1 MIKPDKKAIRR
12 AYKLRPPDRGIY
24 QIRNLASGK
33 AFIARAMDL
42 NGKLNSERFQLKNGM
57 HANRE
62 LQKDYD
68 ELGEKAFAFQVLDR
82 LAPKE
87 GAGDPGPELQALE
100 ELWLE
105 TLRPFG
111 ERGYHGGKG

>member
-1 MIKPDKKAIRR
+1 MKPDKKAIKR
-12 AYKLRPPDRGIY
+12 AYKLRPPDQGIY

-33 AFIARAMDL
+33 VFIGRAMDL

-57 HANRE
+57 HANRA
-62 LQKDYD
+62 LQEDFD
-68 ELGEKAFAFQVLDR
+68 ELGEGAFAFQVLDR
-82 LAPKE
+82 LAPRE
-87 GAGDPGPELQALE
+87 GAGDPGPELKALE